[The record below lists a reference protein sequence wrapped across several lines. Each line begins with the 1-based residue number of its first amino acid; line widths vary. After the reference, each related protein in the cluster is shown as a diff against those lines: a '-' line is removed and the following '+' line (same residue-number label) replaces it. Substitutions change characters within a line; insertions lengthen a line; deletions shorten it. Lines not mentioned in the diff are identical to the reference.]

1 MTVSDQIP
9 DICRAIVRAGDDES
23 AILRVV
29 KRINFF
35 LVAYKGCVDPFVLD
49 IPYLVL
55 TGKWTS
61 VSAQA
66 VAVTKN
72 DIYIYI
78 YHDGP

>member
-1 MTVSDQIP
+1 MTVGGQIP
-9 DICRAIVRAGDDES
+9 DICRAIVRTGDDES

-78 YHDGP
+78 YIS